1 MEGAFSLPEHSVE
14 LLFRDSLNL
23 DPANRRIAVNN
34 MAQATRSRKELG
46 RVGNTA
52 VFTAGFIGELNRGP
66 GRETDQGWL
75 DALFVEGVNLT
86 FDFSL
91 NG

>member
-23 DPANRRIAVNN
+23 GPTDRGVTVNN
-34 MAQATRSRKELG
+34 MAQTTRSGKELG

-52 VFTAGFIGELNRGP
+52 VFLAGFIGELNRGL
-66 GRETDQGWL
+66 GREADQGWL
-75 DALFVEGVNLT
+75 DALFMEGVNLA
-86 FDFSL
+86 FDFGL

>member
-23 DPANRRIAVNN
+23 DPTDRGVTVNN
-34 MAQATRSRKELG
+34 MTQTTRSRKELG

-52 VFTAGFIGELNRGP
+52 VFTAGFIGELNRGL
-66 GRETDQGWL
+66 GREADQGWL
-75 DALFVEGVNLT
+75 DALFMEV
-86 FDFSL
+86 FDLRFNFGP